1 MNMFEIRNELSSKIN
16 KLEELTKDLKI
27 EWNKDSFLTRIAH
40 KTTFDIAVVGEFSA
54 GKSTLINALLGVDLL
69 PTLLKPT
76 TARITYI
83 SYSENPKINLIMKN
97 GEKKKHSFDVTFL
110 KSLIAENASL
120 VSEIEYIEVFLD
132 NQLLKNSIRIID
144 TPGTNDTDEQRVAVT
159 YGLLPEADAVIYVTI
174 HPVTSSNVQV
184 FKEHILGNN
193 IKNIFF
199 VLNKIDMLGNNINLA
214 VKDAFNWFQ
223 PNTTDTINSFYD
235 VSALDYLE
243 GFIDDDQSLI
253 DQSNFVKFINALN
266 EFVVSSEKYVNLQSQ
281 YNAYFQNLKHQI
293 IEIINLKAGGLAI
306 PEESF
311 QKRKEEVIN
320 ELKLFK
326 EQTKDLI
333 RQVDREFNSLNYK
346 IEDSLSALLNEI
358 LEVIDEIIS
367 TDKNNEKIMLKELEM
382 AVKYKYESWR
392 ERNEPLIEKILKSL
406 REEISIRVMK
416 SAQEV
421 NFSITKFTGKKLT
434 VSVQNDEDSNLEKI
448 MKDDGKAQ
456 IVTTA
461 TVVGGMLV
469 FSTIGLFVPLAFLL
483 GPIVTTFRKKWL
495 QENKEKMKPQ
505 IIATVQDSFK
515 NFRVEIIQNL
525 DSQKDLMEQQ
535 INDALVTHN
544 SMINKQLAE
553 IEKERQEQSGII
565 EKKINDYN
573 SLIKKIKLL

>member
-223 PNTTDTINSFYD
+223 TNTTDTINSFYD